1 MLDQMARPLDDTDR
15 RLIAALDADPHR
27 SQVGLAA
34 DLGIARGT
42 VASRLD
48 RLEREGVISGYGP
61 RLDATAAGFGVL
73 AFCTLEISQGSHAET
88 TRAIARIGE
97 VIEIHT
103 VTGPGDLL
111 VRIVARSNDHLHD
124 VLQQITHIPT
134 VRRSQSQL
142 ALATSLSR
150 SIAHL
155 VVGEVRATRP

>member
-1 MLDQMARPLDDTDR
+1 MLGQMARPLDETDR
-15 RLIAALDADPHR
+15 RLIVAIDDDPHVSHAQLSR
-27 SQVGLAA
+27 

-48 RLEREGVISGYGP
+48 RLEREGVIVGYGP
-61 RLDATAAGFGVL
+61 QLDAGAAGFGVL
-73 AFCTLEISQGSHAET
+73 AFCTLEIAQGTHAET
-88 TRAIARIGE
+88 TRAIGAIDE
-97 VIEIHT
+97 VVEIHT

-124 VLQQITHIPT
+124 VLQRIAHIPS

-150 SIAHL
+150 SLTHL
-155 VVGEVRATRP
+155 L